1 MSIANNMNDAWLVAG
16 DFNDIACGDENKGGA
31 AVSMRKCNK
40 FQERINACYL
50 LDLGAMGHKFTWRGP
65 IYHGGQRIYERL
77 DRALGNE
84 RWRLS
89 FPDGCVRVLARLD
102 FSDHHPLLITPKNA
116 PHPVAPRQF
125 WFESAWLMDNTY
137 KEMMWASWKNDQDVA
152 SNLVNVQHDLKEWK
166 FQTFDQ
172 VLRVKRQLMARID
185 GVQRR
190 IQSRNGSRGGWK
202 IIYRINWGIF

>member
-1 MSIANNMNDAWLVAG
+1 VWKEEYMTVHVCIKKFQYIQLQVQYKNENSWFFTPIYASSCEENRRLLWEDLMSIANNMNDAWLVAG

-116 PHPVAPRQF
+116 PHPVAPR
-125 WFESAWLMDNTY
+125 
-137 KEMMWASWKNDQDVA
+137 
-152 SNLVNVQHDLKEWK
+152 
-166 FQTFDQ
+166 
-172 VLRVKRQLMARID
+172 
-185 GVQRR
+185 
-190 IQSRNGSRGGWK
+190 
-202 IIYRINWGIF
+202 

>member
-1 MSIANNMNDAWLVAG
+1 
-16 DFNDIACGDENKGGA
+16 
-31 AVSMRKCNK
+31 
-40 FQERINACYL
+40 
-50 LDLGAMGHKFTWRGP
+50 
-65 IYHGGQRIYERL
+65 
-77 DRALGNE
+77 
-84 RWRLS
+84 
-89 FPDGCVRVLARLD
+89 
-102 FSDHHPLLITPKNA
+102 
-116 PHPVAPRQF
+116 
-125 WFESAWLMDNTY
+125 MDNTY